1 MVPEGMINARDKG
14 SKISSKKSGYISNAF
29 DSKKNNR
36 TEKLEINTVRET
48 FNKFSL
54 YIFINSI
61 TIAASTKSN
70 ITNNRSSLTLHS
82 SIKKMNTAS
91 RIAVII
97 SQNTQLFN
105 QLLIFSIAYSLINK
119 NDSYILIVIIK
130 ELSILKLT

>member
-29 DSKKNNR
+29 DSKKNNK

>member
-29 DSKKNNR
+29 DSKKNNK

-54 YIFINSI
+54 DMFINSI

-130 ELSILKLT
+130 ELSILKST

>member
-29 DSKKNNR
+29 DSKKNNK

-54 YIFINSI
+54 DMFINSI

-119 NDSYILIVIIK
+119 NDSYILILIIK

>member
-1 MVPEGMINARDKG
+1 MVPEGMINASDKG

-29 DSKKNNR
+29 DSKKNNK

-54 YIFINSI
+54 DMFINSI

-70 ITNNRSSLTLHS
+70 ITNNRSSLTFHP
-82 SIKKMNTAS
+82 SIKKMNTTS

>member
-29 DSKKNNR
+29 DSKKNNK

-54 YIFINSI
+54 DMFINSI